1 MFFKKKSDPQLD
13 GRIPP
18 GQHLTRKWPVLHVGQ
33 IPSFDAATW
42 RFETSGLVDQPLAL
56 DWKGLCELPQVEI
69 QTDFHCVTTWSK
81 LDMVWRGISIREV
94 LARTQPRA
102 DARYVIIHSHGG
114 YTTNL
119 PLDVLADDDVLL
131 ATGCDG
137 AALTPDHG
145 YPLRL
150 VVPKRYAWKSAK
162 WLCGLEFSAT
172 DRPGFWE
179 LRGYHNNAEPFAEE
193 RFG

>member
-1 MFFKKKSDPQLD
+1 MFFKKKADPKLE

-33 IPSFDAATW
+33 IPAFDRATW
-42 RFETSGLVDQPLAL
+42 RFQTSGLVEQPLDL
-56 DWKGLCELPQVEI
+56 DWKSFGELPQVDL

-81 LDMVWRGISIREV
+81 LDMVWRGVPIREL
-94 LARTQPRA
+94 LARTRPKG
-102 DARYVIIHSHGG
+102 ARHVIIHSHGG

-119 PLDVLADDDVLL
+119 PFDVLDDEDVML

-137 AALTPDHG
+137 EDLTPEHG

-162 WLCGLEFSAT
+162 WLSGLEFSAT
-172 DRPGFWE
+172 DKPGFWE